1 MIKIKYENFHKTT
14 LLHRHLVSE
23 NNFTYRI
30 IFAVLNK
37 FLRSRQKILDI
48 GCGAGTISFYLASK
62 KHEVLGIDI
71 SNNAINA
78 CRESVK
84 RLRLERNA
92 HFEVMNFPKQIPD
105 ERFDLIICSEVIE
118 HLYDDDLALKK
129 IFLLLKPGGIAFISA
144 PSINAPLYK
153 LGLTKDF
160 DQRVGHLRRYSL
172 KELVNKCRKCGF
184 IIKKTIKTE
193 GLLRN
198 FLFLNPRAGKLV
210 RFIKFFISDFITFI
224 DNLLILVFGE
234 SDIIVV
240 VKKPLL

>member
-1 MIKIKYENFHKTT
+1 MKKSRYEDFHNIT
-14 LLHRHLVSE
+14 LPQTHLVSE

-30 IFAVLNK
+30 IFDVLNK
-37 FLRSRQKILDI
+37 FSKSRQKILDI
-48 GCGAGTISFYLASK
+48 GCGVGTISFYLASK
-62 KHEVLGIDI
+62 GHEVLGIDI

-78 CRESVK
+78 CRESAK
-84 RLRLERNA
+84 RLRLKKNA
-92 HFEVMNFPKQIPD
+92 HFRVINFPKQIPD

-129 IFLLLKPGGIAFISA
+129 IFLLLKPGGIAFIST

-153 LGLTKDF
+153 LGLAKDF
-160 DQRVGHLRRYSL
+160 DKRVGHLRRYSL

-184 IIKKTIKTE
+184 AIQKTIKTE

-198 FLFLNPRAGKLV
+198 FLFLNPMAGKLV
-210 RFIKFFISDFITFI
+210 RFIKFFISDLITFI
-224 DNLLILVFGE
+224 DNLLIPIFGE
-234 SDIIVV
+234 SDIVVV